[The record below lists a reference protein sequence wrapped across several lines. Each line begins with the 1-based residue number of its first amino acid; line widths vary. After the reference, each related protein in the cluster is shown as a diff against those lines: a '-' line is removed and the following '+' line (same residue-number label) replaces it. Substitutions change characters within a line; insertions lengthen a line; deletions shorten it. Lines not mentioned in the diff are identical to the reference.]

1 MKSLSL
7 TNYLIF
13 FVILVALGVFYNKF
27 EEKRMREENKEDY
40 NTIRKYL
47 LDDVALAKSKKPILW
62 IHVPY
67 EYNSRNW
74 LSFGSRTSFQLNQP
88 YLNLTIRTIINHCD
102 DDFTICVIDD
112 TSFQKL
118 VPGWSIDM
126 TKISTPIL
134 DSMRTLGQMK
144 LLREYGGMFC
154 PISFV
159 CMRPLIELYEKGTQS
174 GTMFMCET
182 TNRNITS
189 TTYDY
194 YPSTAFCGAPKDCEL
209 VDQFIDFIQRTISSD
224 YTSETEF
231 AGKFDRWAN
240 AKIQAGQITLINGN
254 EIGVKTVDDRPI
266 LIDDLMANSYLNLY
280 GRTYGILIPAEEILA
295 RRNFQWFARMS
306 NAQVL
311 ESNTIIGN
319 YLLVN
324 LGETSNLLEPME
336 VKPKNW
342 VGFWKTPD
350 YPDGIY
356 GMKPNYLGDN
366 MTMTT
371 ITTN

>member
-1 MKSLSL
+1 MKTLSL
-7 TNYLIF
+7 THYFIF
-13 FVILVALGVFYNKF
+13 FVVLVALGVFYNKF
-27 EEKRMREENKEDY
+27 EEKRMKQENKEDY

-74 LSFGSRTSFQLNQP
+74 LNFGSRATFQLNQP
-88 YLNLTIRTIINHCD
+88 YLNLTVRTIINHCD
-102 DDFTICVIDD
+102 EDFTICIIDD

-126 TKISTPIL
+126 TKISSPVL

-144 LLREYGGMFC
+144 LLRAYGGMFC

-159 CMRPLIELYEKGTQS
+159 CMRPLIEMYEKGTQN

-182 TNRNITS
+182 TNRNVTS

-194 YPSTAFCGAPKDCEL
+194 YPSTAFCGAPKDCEFI
-209 VDQFIDFIQRTISSD
+209 DQFIDFIQRTISSD

-240 AKIQAGQITLINGN
+240 AKIQTGQIKLISGT
-254 EIGVKTVDDRPI
+254 EIGIKTINETPI
-266 LIDDLMANSYLNLY
+266 VIDDLMANSYLNLY
-280 GRTYGILIPAEEILA
+280 GRTYGILIPAEEILK

-306 NAQVL
+306 TAQVL

-336 VKPKNW
+336 VKPTNW

-366 MTMTT
+366 MTMTK
-371 ITTN
+371 